1 MIPFIYLV
9 LLFLIVFQ
17 TYSWI
22 SNRNEISDLR
32 EDATSLLNLTD
43 TQHEINTAIYLIA
56 EGLTKRAGV
65 LESDTIVL
73 SELYAILTKRID
85 ELQQATKTQ
94 DERVHDLER
103 AMKAVCESGGL
114 YPLGFNPLPRKQ
126 PDISGQKFYDD
137 ITKPEREKDFESK
150 KEKEFW
156 LKEGSGQYVRK
167 PEEK

>member
-1 MIPFIYLV
+1 MILFIYLV

-17 TYSWI
+17 TYSWM

-32 EDATSLLNLTD
+32 EDVNSLMLLTD

-85 ELQQATKTQ
+85 ELQQSTKTQ

-103 AMKAVCESGGL
+103 ALRAMSLGEMFVF
-114 YPLGFNPLPRKQ
+114 YPRTRKQ
-126 PDISGQKFYDD
+126 PDISGQQFYDD
-137 ITKPEREKDFESK
+137 ITKPEREK
-150 KEKEFW
+150 
-156 LKEGSGQYVRK
+156 
-167 PEEK
+167 